1 MLYIEPMSEIAAQ
14 DTSQC
19 KDREGAFIR
28 SPASLVATGLLPESH
43 SAGIAAVAAR
53 YAISIS
59 PVLAGLVDRSDPHDP
74 IARQFVPDLR
84 ELESTVGELA
94 DPIGDKVHQP
104 VPGIVH
110 RYPDRVLLQP
120 LKICPVYCR
129 FCFRRESVGP
139 GADQMLTDAELDAA
153 LAYIAGDP
161 NIWEV
166 IVTGGDPFALSP
178 RRMRGLM
185 LRIGAIDHVK
195 IVRFHTRVP
204 AVDPVRVTGELI
216 GALKAVGKSVF
227 VALHVNHPREMSPAA
242 RAACAMLIDAG
253 IPMVSQSV
261 LLRGVNDDPD
271 TLAALMRCFV
281 ENRIKP
287 YYLHHP
293 DLAPGTSHFRLT
305 VEEGQA
311 LVRSLRG
318 RVSGLAQPEY
328 VIDIPG
334 GFGKSPAGPR
344 FVGSDPDADG
354 ANALRIEDW
363 KGRVHLYR
371 EGQAGDRD

>member
-1 MLYIEPMSEIAAQ
+1 MLYIDPMSEIAEQ
-14 DTSQC
+14 DNGQ
-19 KDREGAFIR
+19 DRDHDGAFIR
-28 SPASLVATGLLPESH
+28 SAGGLLAAGLVTQTDA
-43 SAGIAAVAAR
+43 SALSAVAAR
-53 YAISIS
+53 YAVSIS
-59 PVLAGLVDRSDPHDP
+59 PVLASLIDRADPHDP
-74 IARQFVPDLR
+74 IARQFVPDER
-84 ELESTVGELA
+84 ELDIFAGELS

-104 VPGIVH
+104 VPGVVH

-139 GADQMLTDAELDAA
+139 GADQMLSDTELDAA

-161 NIWEV
+161 HIWEV

-178 RRMRGLM
+178 RRMRELM
-185 LRIGAIDHVK
+185 LRIGAIDHVR

-204 AVDPVRVTGELI
+204 AVDPARVTGDLVA
-216 GALKAVGKSVF
+216 ALKACGKSVF
-227 VALHVNHPREMSPAA
+227 VALHVNHPREMTAAA

-253 IPMVSQSV
+253 VPMVSQSV

-334 GFGKSPAGPR
+334 GFGKSPAGPP
-344 FVGSDPDADG
+344 FVDSAPEADG

-363 KGRVHLYR
+363 QGRIHFYR
-371 EGQAGDRD
+371 DGRPGDRE